1 MMRLA
6 EMRYNVTG
14 IEKRV
19 FNSQTSQIHNEAT
32 LEKLLTGG
40 DIDVGFFYDC
50 EKQWTDKIKFIRFD
64 PYIDMS
70 DLLLDSYYALVRQ
83 TALGS
88 RQ

>member
-6 EMRYNVTG
+6 EMRYKVSG

-19 FNSQTSQIHNEAT
+19 FNSQTSQIHNEAA

-50 EKQWTDKIKFIRFD
+50 EKQWTDKIKFIPFD
-64 PYIDMS
+64 INIDMS
-70 DLLLDSYYALVRQ
+70 DLSRDSYYALVRQ